1 MAQRTEPDGLQT
13 QLAALGIDL
22 PAVLENSAAP
32 VGLVNPAGVVL
43 WQNAAAVALVGDQRG
58 RRMTAIA
65 KDYLPRARAALTR
78 KRMGADRLTHTGVVL
93 VDSNGERQHAETIS
107 LSLTKDDQLV
117 AILAIVKSVT
127 AEDSTAV
134 EPLSP
139 RQRETLSL
147 LAAGLTTAQI
157 ATELGVAHETARN
170 HIRRVIRALGVHS
183 RLAAVARS
191 RELGLLGPHDL
202 YSEAAP

>member
-1 MAQRTEPDGLQT
+1 MSARADSEGLQA

-22 PAVLENSAAP
+22 PTVLENNAAP
-32 VGLVNPAGVVL
+32 VGLVNPSGVVL
-43 WQNAAAVALVGDQRG
+43 WQNAASVELVGDQRG

-65 KDYLPRARAALTR
+65 EDYLPRAQAALAR
-78 KRMGADRLTHTGVVL
+78 KRMGADRLTHSGVVL
-93 VDSNGERQHAETIS
+93 VDRNGARQHAETIS

-127 AEDSTAV
+127 AEDSTGV

-139 RQRETLSL
+139 RQRETLLL

-183 RLAAVARS
+183 RLAAVVRS
-191 RELGLLGPHDL
+191 RELGLLGSHDL